1 MLENIRVAIAGLTSN
16 KLRAALTMLGITI
29 GVASVILLIS
39 LGQAVQG
46 YILGQFNDIGTDL
59 VFAFGTMDNF
69 GNPEPLTEN
78 EYRALTDPYRVP
90 DAEYALPTF
99 ELPSFDVSARFDE
112 YEATPSV
119 LGTTPRYGEMLNRGV
134 IDGRMFEDAE
144 VTSGARVA
152 VIGLKV
158 VEKLFAESYP
168 IGQDILIN
176 GVRFEVIGIW
186 EEKGGGGFGNDQD
199 DLIVVPITAAQ
210 ERLSGERT
218 VSGDRPYTSIVFKA
232 KDPNRVDA
240 LVEQVRQTLREERGI
255 TFRDEDNF
263 EVATMGDLLDSLSSV
278 TGLLTVF
285 LGVIAG
291 ISLVVGGIGI
301 MNIMLV
307 TVTERTREIGL
318 RKAVGAPRAA
328 ILLQFLTEAS
338 VLALVGGAIGVT
350 LAWGGTQLISALVP
364 DLAASV
370 QGGSVVFAT
379 MISLAIGVFF
389 GIYPASRAAG
399 LNPIEALRYE

>member
-1 MLENIRVAIAGLTSN
+1 MFENIRVAIAGLTSN

-69 GNPEPLTEN
+69 GNPEPLTES

-90 DAEYALPTF
+90 DAEYAMPTF
-99 ELPSFDVSARFDE
+99 ELQSFDVSVRFDE
-112 YEATPSV
+112 FEATPSI
-119 LGTTPRYGEMLNRGV
+119 LGTTPLYGQVLSRTV
-134 IDGRMFEDAE
+134 IDGRMFDDDE

-158 VEKLFAESYP
+158 VEALFTDSYP

-218 VSGDRPYTSIVFKA
+218 VSGDRPYTSIIFKS
-232 KDPNRVDA
+232 KDSSRVDI

-278 TGLLTVF
+278 TGLLTMF
-285 LGVIAG
+285 LGIIAG
-291 ISLVVGGIGI
+291 ISLLVGGIGI

-318 RKAVGAPRAA
+318 RKAIGAPHAA
-328 ILLQFLTEAS
+328 ILLQFLTEAA
-338 VLALVGGAIGVT
+338 VMALVGGAIGVG
-350 LAWGGTQLISALVP
+350 LAWGGTGLISLLVP
-364 DLAASV
+364 DLTAIVQVSSV
-370 QGGSVVFAT
+370 AFAT
-379 MISLAIGVFF
+379 FISLGIGIFF
-389 GIYPASRAAG
+389 GIYPASRAAA
-399 LNPIEALRYE
+399 LNPIDALRYE